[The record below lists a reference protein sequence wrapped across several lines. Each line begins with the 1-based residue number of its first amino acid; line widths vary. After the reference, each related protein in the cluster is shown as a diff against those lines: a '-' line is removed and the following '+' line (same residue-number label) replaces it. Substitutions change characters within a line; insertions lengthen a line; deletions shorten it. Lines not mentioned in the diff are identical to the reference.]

1 MGDGSETQRGRY
13 VPQQSGTVEDGEVE
27 VEDRPTRPSSPLE
40 QDPRLLLLAI
50 RDRDDVR
57 SIDLRRIQ
65 IQLSVLSHVTR
76 DLASE
81 RQVLPLAVDGERLL
95 VAVADPMET
104 SVLDEI
110 GRASG
115 RSVMA
120 CVPLD
125 GSLRAVIDTVYA
137 AASAGASVYTGPLAR
152 PSEER
157 VDPGDGYSL
166 SPEAPQDELVH
177 VRITAPPAPVAIAR
191 LALTREPDPKR
202 APPAPQPAVARRKL
216 LVADADEQVRR
227 QLARAFGERGFD
239 FLESAAGGDA
249 LQLLRDHEPDVVVI
263 DALLPEIH
271 GFDLCRRIKSSRRYG
286 HLPVIMMS
294 AVHRGWRFAED
305 LRLSY
310 GVADLLEKPFL
321 SEAAVLVVTRALD
334 GGNEDGDGAGAGAWH
349 LEAALAAYA
358 RGELDDAVE
367 QLKRGIAVEPL
378 GFPLHY
384 HLGLLYGKQGNVFDA
399 IQALE
404 RAVELKPRDFPT
416 LKNLGVLYQQAGFRL
431 KAAESWERALG
442 CAPDE
447 DTRTSIRNHVVSL
460 L

>member
-13 VPQQSGTVEDGEVE
+13 VPQQSGTAEDGEVE

-57 SIDLRRIQ
+57 SIDLRRVQ
-65 IQLSVLSHVTR
+65 IQLSVLTHVSR

-81 RQVLPLAVDGERLL
+81 RQILPLAADGDRLL

-104 SVLDEI
+104 STLDDI
-110 GRASG
+110 GRSSG
-115 RSVMA
+115 RSVLA

-157 VDPGDGYSL
+157 VDTGESL
-166 SPEAPQDELVH
+166 SFAPEADRDDLVH

-191 LALTREPDPKR
+191 LALTREPEAKR
-202 APPAPQPAVARRKL
+202 NLAKPQPAVARRKML
-216 LVADADEQVRR
+216 LADADDEVRR
-227 QLARAFGERGFD
+227 KLARVFADRGFD
-239 FLESAAGGDA
+239 LLESRAGGEA
-249 LQLLRDHEPDVVVI
+249 LQMVRDHEPDVLVI

-294 AVHRGWRFAED
+294 GVHRGWRFAED
-305 LRLSY
+305 LRRSY
-310 GVADLLEKPFL
+310 GVADLLEKPFQN
-321 SEAAVLVVTRALD
+321 EALVAAVTRALD
-334 GGNEDGDGAGAGAWH
+334 GGTEDADGAGAGAWH

-358 RGELDDAVE
+358 RDELDDAIE

-447 DTRTSIRNHVVSL
+447 DTRASIRNHVVSL